1 MNFEYLASNM
11 YNKPLD
17 QSFITESVNKF
28 IKSGKQEIVFICVG
42 TDKCIGD
49 AVGPLVG
56 TKLSSKDITI
66 YGTLHDPIHALT
78 IDDKLE
84 EIHEKHP
91 DAFFI
96 GIDAC
101 LGDEED
107 IGLIFLR
114 NFGVRPG
121 RGVGKDL
128 PGVGSISIMALV
140 DSSENSEFF
149 FSRSIRLSFIMDMA
163 DKIAKTVQE
172 IDSAVTE
179 YLCVQEAA
187 MTNLEDK
194 EMKII
199 YGGINH
205 EDEKEF

>member
-1 MNFEYLASNM
+1 MDFGYLASNM

-17 QSFITESVNKF
+17 QSFITESMNKF
-28 IKSGKQEIVFICVG
+28 IESGKKEIVFVCVG

-56 TKLSSKDITI
+56 TKLSSKVTI

-78 IDDKLE
+78 IDGKLE

-91 DAFFI
+91 DAYFI

-107 IGLIFLR
+107 IGLVFLR

-121 RGVGKDL
+121 KGVGKEL
-128 PGVGSISIMALV
+128 PGVGSISIMAIV

-149 FSRSIRLSFIMDMA
+149 FNRSIRLSFIMDIA
-163 DKIAKTVQE
+163 DKIVEAVQE

-179 YLCVQEAA
+179 YLCIQEAA
-187 MTNLEDK
+187 MTNLEDNMIRS
-194 EMKII
+194 E
-199 YGGINH
+199 YGGINN
-205 EDEKEF
+205 ENEKEF